1 MTDPND
7 SDAPT
12 VGTTLGILRRRKWW
26 VIGVTL
32 LGLVGSLGYSLHQA
46 KTYSAS
52 AQVLDS
58 PANAAISG
66 TRHRSLRLTCLLS
79 CSWSRVP
86 GPRCS
91 SPKLGSTPD
100 VIAAQVGQTNV
111 ISIIANAP
119 NPKRAALIANT

>member
-1 MTDPND
+1 MTEPNE

-12 VGTTLGILRRRKWW
+12 IGTTLGILRRRKAW

-32 LGLVGSLGYSLHQA
+32 LGLAGSLGYSLHQA

-66 TRHRSLRLTCLLS
+66 SASQITPTDVLTELQLVTS
-79 CSWSRVP
+79 APVEAAVTHE
-86 GPRCS
+86 
-91 SPKLGSTPD
+91 LGSAPT

-111 ISIIANAP
+111 ISVIANAVQP
-119 NPKRAALIANT
+119 